1 MQLELPILHLLAQIE
16 ECLESLNDEQYRRP
30 SATLS
35 GASIGAHLR
44 HVLEF
49 FQELERGYELGQI
62 NYDARQRN
70 KHIEQDRLAALAALR
85 LVGEQLDRPNREL
98 ALSCAFPLSGVGP
111 TAVPTNY
118 YRELLYNLEHTVHH
132 MALMRIGIEEM
143 NAGILNESFGVAE
156 STMEFRTICAR

>member
-1 MQLELPILHLLAQIE
+1 MQLEIPILHLLAQIE
-16 ECLESLNDEQYRRP
+16 ECLESLSDEQYRHP
-30 SATLS
+30 SPTLS

-49 FQELERGYELGQI
+49 FQELERGYGVGHI

-70 KHIEQDRLAALAALR
+70 KHIEQDRLSALAALR
-85 LVGEQLDRPNREL
+85 QVGERLDRPNREL
-98 ALSCAFPLSGVGP
+98 ALACAFPLSGVGP
-111 TAVPTNY
+111 TTVPTNY